1 MASNW
6 TSAIQ
11 LRLRLLRRAC
21 SFSPSKLDGARR
33 SSSDSTFSKA
43 LTLTVS
49 DPVGQEVQTP
59 PCFTQ
64 NEQVHARAGISD
76 GSGRQSSANE
86 ILPQWQR
93 PEINIALPQ

>member
-1 MASNW
+1 LM
-6 TSAIQ
+6 
-11 LRLRLLRRAC
+11 
-21 SFSPSKLDGARR
+21 
-33 SSSDSTFSKA
+33 
-43 LTLTVS
+43 LTVS

-64 NEQVHARAGISD
+64 KEQVQARAGISD

-93 PEINIALPQ
+93 PEINIALPPQALVR

>member
-1 MASNW
+1 
-6 TSAIQ
+6 
-11 LRLRLLRRAC
+11 
-21 SFSPSKLDGARR
+21 
-33 SSSDSTFSKA
+33 

-64 NEQVHARAGISD
+64 NEQVQARAGISD

-93 PEINIALPQ
+93 PEINIALPPQALVIKSGH